1 MLALAPL
8 GFPAPLPALRAGS
21 CSSGRQPPPRSGAG
35 RLEIAQVEGCSAVVG
50 CAATSPLQ
58 LLSPRPRGPA
68 VWVIAASHGGGLVA
82 GDAIELE
89 VVLGAGATACLGTQA
104 ETKVYRAGDAG
115 GATQRLGAAVGGGGL
130 LALLPDPV
138 SPFAGSSYEQ
148 VQRFE
153 LAPDASLVVLDA
165 VTAGRAARGER
176 WAFDRYRSR
185 NEVRVAGKPLLADGV
200 RLVAG
205 EGPPLPRRLA
215 GLELLATVILLGP
228 RVADAARAILQAT
241 AELPAPQGTPE
252 RWAAPPP
259 GSDLDAPVLWAAS
272 PLGDGLF
279 LRMGARSVE
288 AGMAAI
294 RSHLSFLAA
303 PLDGDP
309 LLRRP

>member
-8 GFPAPLPALRAGS
+8 GFPASVPALRAGS
-21 CSSGRQPPPRSGAG
+21 CSSWQQRPPRGGAG
-35 RLEIAQVEGCSAVVG
+35 RLEVAQVEGSSAVVG

-68 VWVIAASHGGGLVA
+68 VWVVAASHGGGLVA

-89 VVLGAGATACLGTQA
+89 VSIGPRATACLGTQA

-115 GATQRLGAAVGGGGL
+115 GATQRLAAAVGAGGL

-138 SPFAGSSYEQ
+138 SPFAGSSYQQ

-165 VTAGRAARGER
+165 ITAGRAARGER
-176 WAFDRYRSR
+176 WAFDGYHSR
-185 NEVRVAGKPLLADGV
+185 NEVRVAGVPLLADGV

-228 RVADAARAILQAT
+228 RVAGAARAILQAT
-241 AELPAPQGTPE
+241 AELPAAG
-252 RWAAPPP
+252 
-259 GSDLDAPVLWAAS
+259 GAPVLRAAS

-279 LRMGARSVE
+279 LRLGARSVE